1 ASAPTLYYWCH
12 HHASMGGTA
21 NTPAEAST
29 TSMRYK
35 IETKNQSV
43 STGYQD
49 SSSGNHTITK
59 YNSASLTTTAKYG
72 SHSLSLTGGYFGAP
86 SSSDWTWGTGNF
98 TIEAWMYIVGA
109 ASTKIVM
116 GNSTTSSVSTNWR
129 IYSTSSG
136 MAFGS
141 SQALIYTGTTA
152 LPTGAWFH
160 FAVSRSGSS
169 NYMYIN
175 GTADATGTV
184 SNSNNFSSTQPFW
197 MGKAV
202 DFGQLATNF
211 YLDEVRLSNTAR
223 YTSNFNVSNAPHN
236 AAYANDGNTKLLIH
250 GDETGK
256 ITRVHGTSLAW
267 S

>member
-1 ASAPTLYYWCH
+1 
-12 HHASMGGTA
+12 
-21 NTPAEAST
+21 
-29 TSMRYK
+29 
-35 IETKNQSV
+35 
-43 STGYQD
+43 
-49 SSSGNHTITK
+49 
-59 YNSASLTTTAKYG
+59 
-72 SHSLSLTGGYFGAP
+72 
-86 SSSDWTWGTGNF
+86 
-98 TIEAWMYIVGA
+98 
-109 ASTKIVM
+109 
-116 GNSTTSSVSTNWR
+116 
-129 IYSTSSG
+129 
-136 MAFGS
+136 
-141 SQALIYTGTTA
+141 
-152 LPTGAWFH
+152 
-160 FAVSRSGSS
+160 
-169 NYMYIN
+169 MYIN